1 MLVIKKLGDG
11 AFHIQANEKSS
22 GMLSRYGILK
32 DSLTRH
38 YAECSAELT
47 ESGVLMHG
55 AVRDLIVNITEMR
68 HGGYRLDI
76 PVTEKERFFGI
87 GDATRD
93 SVMQRGKTI
102 GIWVC
107 NVSSYGPLPLLLSSD
122 GWAILINST
131 YRQKFDIAD
140 SDKAYL
146 SILVAEDVPDFYL
159 FTAKTLKDVLGA
171 VTDVTGKPMLM
182 PSFAYGLT
190 FVENEQL
197 TGAKELLDDVRQIRD
212 RRIPCDVIGL
222 EPSWMETYYDYSNNK
237 KWDPKKFYLNYWK
250 PANDAGAGTF
260 FAPLRF
266 MGMQLSLWLC
276 EDYDFFYEEERQA
289 EKLKEESNET
299 LTDAEAEAE
308 SFNKNIDFLDY
319 HLVGKVWDTKLT
331 NREETWFEHLK
342 KFVDNGAACFKL
354 DGSNQVLEHPQRAWA
369 EKYLDKEAHN
379 IYPLI
384 LAKQMYNGFR
394 EHTDRR
400 SMVYSA
406 GGYVGIQKYAATWA
420 GDTGG
425 GPRTL
430 VSCMNYAM
438 CGHTNTSCD
447 MDVFSPYAI
456 HYGFLQS
463 WSQIN
468 SWASHTLPWYLED
481 KIQKM
486 IKFYSE
492 LRSSLFPYIYSTA
505 YNASATGI
513 PILRP
518 LPLVYEETDRF
529 DDVTNAYMLGDSF
542 YVGAFDMNLK
552 LPSGKWIDYFTGK
565 SYSGDIEYEIPEGK
579 GGALLVKA
587 GSVIGTMTPQ
597 LFINEREHEY
607 VIRVFPGADAG
618 FTLYEDDGFSYGYES
633 GEYAKTFFTL
643 SDNGSSGCALTVDQR
658 EGTFPGRPENG
669 HDIYK
674 NSIPRIEGIKPVGD
688 MKICVH
694 SPDVKAVIL
703 NGKPVDFALHGGV
716 CEFIM
721 KAEDHAK
728 EALTFEIKYK

>member
-1 MLVIKKLGDG
+1 MIGIKKLGDG
-11 AFHIQANEKSS
+11 AFHIQTDGKSR
-22 GMLSRYGILK
+22 GMLSRYGILN
-32 DSLTRH
+32 DSLTRS
-38 YAECSAELT
+38 YAESSAELT
-47 ESGVLMHG
+47 SDGLVMHG
-55 AVRDLIVNITEMR
+55 AKRDVAVKITEMK

-76 PVTEKERFFGI
+76 PVNEKERFFGI

-93 SVMQRGKTI
+93 QIMLRGKTI

-122 GWAILINST
+122 GWAILVNST

-140 SDKAYL
+140 SDKNML
-146 SILVAEDVPDFYL
+146 SILVREDVPDFYL
-159 FTAKTLKDVLGA
+159 FTAKTLKDTLSA
-171 VTDVTGKPMLM
+171 VTDVTGKPMMM
-182 PSFAYGLT
+182 PSFGYGLT

-197 TGAKELLDDVRQIRD
+197 TGTKELLDDVRQMRD

-222 EPSWMETYYDYSNNK
+222 EPSWMETYYDKSNNK
-237 KWDPKKFYLNYWK
+237 KWDPKRFYLNYWL
-250 PANDAGAGTF
+250 PENQSGDSSF

-276 EDYDFFYEEERQA
+276 EDYDFFYEEDRAAAKAA
-289 EKLKEESNET
+289 EENHELISEDESESEE
-299 LTDAEAEAE
+299 
-308 SFNKNIDFLDY
+308 FNKNIDFLDY

-331 NREETWFEHLK
+331 VRDEAWFEHLK

-354 DGSNQVLEHPQRAWA
+354 DGSYQVLEHPQRAWA
-369 EKYLDKEAHN
+369 EKYFDKEAHN

-384 LAKQMYNGFR
+384 LAKQMYKGFR

-447 MDVFSPYAI
+447 MDIYDPQAI

-468 SWASHTLPWYLED
+468 SWASHKLPWYQED
-481 KIQKM
+481 HIQGL
-486 IKFYSE
+486 IKSYSE

-505 YNASATGI
+505 HNAAVTGI

-529 DDVTNAYMLGDSF
+529 DDVTNAYMLGDSM

-552 LPSGKWIDYFTGK
+552 LPEGKWIDYFTGEE
-565 SYSGDIEYEIPEGK
+565 YSGDITYEIPEGK
-579 GGALLVKA
+579 GGALFAKA
-587 GSVIGTMTPQ
+587 GSIIGTMEPQ
-597 LFINEREHEY
+597 LFINEHDHKHI
-607 VIRVFPGADAG
+607 IRVFPGADAS
-618 FTLYEDDGFSYGYES
+618 FSLYEDDGFSYGYES
-633 GEYAKTFFTL
+633 GEYAETLFTL
-643 SDNGSSGCALTVDQR
+643 SDNGSKGCTVTVNMR
-658 EGTFPGRPENG
+658 EGDFSGRPDNG
-669 HDIYK
+669 HNIYK
-674 NSIPRIEGIKPVGD
+674 NSIPRIDGIKPITD

-694 SPDVKAVIL
+694 AKNVKSVTL
-703 NGKPVDFALHGGV
+703 DGKPVDFTLANGV
-716 CEFIM
+716 CEFVM
-721 KAEDHAK
+721 NAADHAARK
-728 EALTFEIKYK
+728 LTYNIEY

>member
-1 MLVIKKLGDG
+1 MLGIKKLGDG
-11 AFHIQANEKSS
+11 AFHIQTDGKSR
-22 GMLSRYGILK
+22 GMLSRYGILC
-32 DSLTRH
+32 DSLTRS
-38 YAECSAELT
+38 YAECSMELT
-47 ESGVLMHG
+47 DYGVLMHG
-55 AVRDLIVNITEMR
+55 ALRDVAVKIAEIK

-76 PVTEKERFFGI
+76 PVTENERFFGI

-93 SVMQRGKTI
+93 QIMLRGKTI

-140 SDKAYL
+140 TDKNTVT
-146 SILVAEDVPDFYL
+146 ILVSEDVPDFYL
-159 FTAKTLKDVLGA
+159 FTAKTLKDTLGA
-171 VTDVTGKPMLM
+171 VTDVTGKPMMM
-182 PSFAYGLT
+182 PNFGYGLT

-197 TGAKELLDDVRQIRD
+197 TGAKELLDDVRQMRD

-222 EPSWMETYYDYSNNK
+222 EPSWMETYYDRSNDK
-237 KWDPKKFYLNYWK
+237 KWDPKKFYLNYWR
-250 PANDAGAGTF
+250 PANDAGEGTF

-276 EDYDFFYEEERQA
+276 EDYDFFYEEERAA
-289 EKLKEESNET
+289 EKLREENHEI

-319 HLVGKVWDTKLT
+319 HLVGKVWDTKFT
-331 NREETWFEHLK
+331 VRDEPWFEHLK

-354 DGSNQVLEHPQRAWA
+354 DGSYQVLEHPQRAWA

-384 LAKQMYNGFR
+384 LAKQMYKGFR
-394 EHTDRR
+394 EHTGRR
-400 SMVYSA
+400 GMVYSA
-406 GGYVGIQKYAATWA
+406 GGYVGIQKYAATWT

-447 MDVFSPYAI
+447 MDINSPEAI

-468 SWASHTLPWYLED
+468 SWASHKLPWYQAD
-481 KIQKM
+481 KIQAL
-486 IKFYSE
+486 IKYYSE

-505 YNASATGI
+505 HNASVTGV

-518 LPLVYEETDRF
+518 LPLVYENTDRF
-529 DDVTNAYMLGDSF
+529 DDVTNAYMLGDSM

-552 LPSGKWIDYFTGK
+552 LPEGKWIDYFTGK
-565 SYSGDIEYEIPEGK
+565 EYSGDIVYEIPEGR
-579 GGALLVKA
+579 GGALFIKA

-597 LFINEREHEY
+597 LFINEREHDY
-607 VIRVFPGADAG
+607 IIRVFPGADAS
-618 FTLYEDDGFSYGYES
+618 FSLYEDDGFSFGYED
-633 GEYAKTFFTL
+633 GEYAETLFTL
-643 SDNGSSGCALTVDQR
+643 SDNGDKGCLLTVNMR
-658 EGTFPGRPENG
+658 EGGFPGRPDNG

-674 NSIPRIEGIKPVGD
+674 NSIPKVDGIKPASD

-694 SPDVKAVIL
+694 DSRVKSVLVDGAS
-703 NGKPVDFALHGGV
+703 VDFEMNGGV

-721 KAEDHAK
+721 NAEEHAK
-728 EALTFEIKYK
+728 RKLVYEIKY